1 MKYQINI
8 DPNRYYKKPR
18 YFGCI
23 NNSLNNIEELTIEE
37 FAIQVGKK
45 GRAFTRALLRG
56 GRKEENFIQQDFLVL
71 DFDNTISYD
80 AFINRCMEYEIIP
93 IFTYRTFG
101 WSRKE
106 ERFRA
111 VFRMDITVTNIYFAK
126 AVNGM
131 LQQLFPE
138 ADPKCSDIPRFFLGG
153 KKLIE
158 VNPDACAE
166 IEDIRYALQRYMKI
180 IKENNKRK

>member
-1 MKYQINI
+1 MLKFF
-8 DPNRYYKKPR
+8 
-18 YFGCI
+18 YFLSSTTG
-23 NNSLNNIEELTIEE
+23 SLNNIEE

-106 ERFRA
+106 
-111 VFRMDITVTNIYFAK
+111 
-126 AVNGM
+126 
-131 LQQLFPE
+131 
-138 ADPKCSDIPRFFLGG
+138 AD
-153 KKLIE
+153 
-158 VNPDACAE
+158 
-166 IEDIRYALQRYMKI
+166 
-180 IKENNKRK
+180 

>member
-23 NNSLNNIEELTIEE
+23 NNSLNNIEE

-106 ERFRA
+106 
-111 VFRMDITVTNIYFAK
+111 
-126 AVNGM
+126 
-131 LQQLFPE
+131 
-138 ADPKCSDIPRFFLGG
+138 AD
-153 KKLIE
+153 
-158 VNPDACAE
+158 
-166 IEDIRYALQRYMKI
+166 
-180 IKENNKRK
+180 